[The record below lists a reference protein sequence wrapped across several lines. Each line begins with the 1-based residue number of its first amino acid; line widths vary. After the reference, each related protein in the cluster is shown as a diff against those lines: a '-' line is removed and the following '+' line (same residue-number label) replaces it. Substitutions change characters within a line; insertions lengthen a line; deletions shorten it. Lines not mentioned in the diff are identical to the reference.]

1 MSHLPLRE
9 DFHEN
14 SSVLKCFLFLSS
26 NGHPLFASHL
36 PQVMNVILTI
46 ATQQEVQPGSPMFFL
61 FFLIHF
67 ILYFHVIRLKR
78 FVFVYIFAEQ
88 AKTP

>member
-1 MSHLPLRE
+1 
-9 DFHEN
+9 
-14 SSVLKCFLFLSS
+14 LF
-26 NGHPLFASHL
+26 
-36 PQVMNVILTI
+36 
-46 ATQQEVQPGSPMFFL
+46 